1 MFATLATLAG
11 RFILAPLASL
21 WRWLTADP
29 VRMCFAV
36 VIALCGFLALRLSMV
51 DGDRDKWR
59 DLAKQYEAASKIVQD
74 ADAIADAEALDV
86 AHETKK
92 DIDDANTRAAD
103 AARDSSD
110 PLGAAF
116 GELRKEGA
124 GGSGKAPR

>member
-1 MFATLATLAG
+1 MIALLAT
-11 RFILAPLASL
+11 F
-21 WRWLTADP
+21 LTTKTALGP
-29 VRMCFAV
+29 KAAAWIVRGVA
-36 VIALCGFLALRLSMV
+36 LALAALALWLAYSWAYDNGKDHERA
-51 DGDRDKWR
+51 KW
-59 DLAKQYEAASKIVQD
+59 EAAAEILED

-86 AHETKK
+86 ATETKK

-110 PLGAAF
+110 PIGAAF